1 MFYISLSY
9 IGANAEK
16 PFDST
21 LALRRNRKKGNARD
35 ISTLVG
41 VNQPTE
47 RRARFKQ

>member
-41 VNQPTE
+41 VNQTN
-47 RRARFKQ
+47 RKKSTL